1 MVVLLSKYPDGLM
14 VSSTSAIY
22 PADDPK
28 PRQVVPNRRGLVFGE
43 VGFGRRCSKGTARRS
58 CLSKEG
64 RAIPKRETR
73 VLQQNII
80 ENLDGDGTLIANGV
94 F

>member
-1 MVVLLSKYPDGLM
+1 MRFRSDPDKM
-14 VSSTSAIY
+14 
-22 PADDPK
+22 K
-28 PRQVVPNRRGLVFGE
+28 
-43 VGFGRRCSKGTARRS
+43 
-58 CLSKEG
+58 
-64 RAIPKRETR
+64 TR

>member
-1 MVVLLSKYPDGLM
+1 MRFRSDPD
-14 VSSTSAIY
+14 
-22 PADDPK
+22 K
-28 PRQVVPNRRGLVFGE
+28 K
-43 VGFGRRCSKGTARRS
+43 C
-58 CLSKEG
+58 EG
-64 RAIPKRETR
+64 RTIPKRETR